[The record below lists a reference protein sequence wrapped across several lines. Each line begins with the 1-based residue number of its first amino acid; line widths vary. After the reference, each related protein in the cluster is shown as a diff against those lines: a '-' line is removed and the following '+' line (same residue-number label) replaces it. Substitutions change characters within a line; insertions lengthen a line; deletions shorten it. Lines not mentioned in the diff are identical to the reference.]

1 MMSARDG
8 SSSSSEDENTDRI
21 KEAVW
26 IFGAE
31 THKMHQGTFKGAI
44 TNAQQ
49 PGLNQIH

>member
-8 SSSSSEDENTDRI
+8 SSSEDENTDRI

-26 IFGAE
+26 SFGAE
-31 THKMHQGTFKGAI
+31 THKMHQGIFKGAI

-49 PGLNQIH
+49 TGLIQVH